1 MWVEPMLGHRAPR
14 GGFTCLR
21 TVLKFCFPADAP
33 DVWPAGVHMWL
44 PSGAVRDPIRTR
56 TLGSRP
62 WHLQVRIRSC
72 TPQVPPDLGRE
83 CDSSSH
89 AARERN
95 APWRR
100 TRLDA
105 LRSRRR
111 SVVQVR
117 CCSRS
122 ARSRVPPAEG
132 AGRQQASP
140 RIKPAGR
147 ERRAGCQHPR
157 ARELIRTCGA
167 RAHQV
172 ACPASAW

>member
-122 ARSRVPPAEG
+122 ARSRVPPARDLAGPDLPRRVLFSSSLRGPGSSRPLRGSG
-132 AGRQQASP
+132 ASTSIAAH
-140 RIKPAGR
+140 K
-147 ERRAGCQHPR
+147 
-157 ARELIRTCGA
+157 ARW
-167 RAHQV
+167 
-172 ACPASAW
+172 S